1 MTKRITVLDVCKGVS
16 EFGAFRN
23 GPLFTNKDNLTNGGW
38 LILKDFIPKNLL
50 KKAITEGPQPIE
62 PDIWEEVDIAKP
74 TSFLSDKGDYLT
86 FTFDGGNDKPKKKT
100 RLTRT
105 LLPKKDHYH
114 IEQEEINFNK
124 KYILFFQ
131 KWIPDFSIKAYDN
144 EGPAYI
150 YSGSKLAGVLMPY
163 RI

>member
-23 GPLFTNKDNLTNGGW
+23 GPLFTNKDNLTNGAW

-50 KKAITEGPQPIE
+50 KKAITNVEGPPE
-62 PDIWEEVDIAKP
+62 PDIWEEASIAKL
-74 TSFLSDKGDYLT
+74 TSFLSDEGDYLT
-86 FTFDGGNDKPKKKT
+86 FTFDGG
-100 RLTRT
+100 
-105 LLPKKDHYH
+105 

-131 KWIPDFSIKAYDN
+131 KWIPNFSIKAYDN
-144 EGPAYI
+144 QGPAYI